1 LVRNLLN
8 RLTELGG
15 ILTID
20 RKDGQHSVVI
30 NLSGPATSRHT
41 HSAIDCFRS
50 ALEAQKTIVID
61 VSNIRMIDPRFFG
74 LLLMVRKGSIRQG
87 SNLEFVGAT
96 ARIRKM
102 FQLNG
107 FEFLLDA
114 KS

>member
-1 LVRNLLN
+1 V
-8 RLTELGG
+8 TESGG

-20 RKDGQHSVVI
+20 RKDDQHSVVI

-41 HSAIDCFRS
+41 HSAVACFRS
-50 ALEAQKTIVID
+50 ALEAKKTIVID
-61 VSNIRMIDPRFFG
+61 VSNIRMIDARFFG
-74 LLLMVRKGSIRQG
+74 LLLMVRKRSIRQG
-87 SNLEFVGAT
+87 SNLKFVGAT
-96 ARIRKM
+96 ARIWKI